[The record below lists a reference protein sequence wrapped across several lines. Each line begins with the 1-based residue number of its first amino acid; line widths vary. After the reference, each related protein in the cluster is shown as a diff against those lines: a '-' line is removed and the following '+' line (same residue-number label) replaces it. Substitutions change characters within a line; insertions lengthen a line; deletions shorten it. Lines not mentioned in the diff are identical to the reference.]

1 MPAMVMQLCPRER
14 VWLDPARIGVL
25 YAQMGGVEVQ
35 ALLDRAMGELAG
47 VRRDLARQYGAR
59 DLDGFARNLRRLR
72 RIADHLGLTTLTCIA
87 GDVDACLR
95 AATPRPCRRPG
106 RGCRAAPIR
115 RWPADGNRRPDAP
128 RSGARFAHATI
139 DAFG

>member
-87 GDVDACLR
+87 GDVDACLAR
-95 AATPRPCRRPG
+95 GDATALSATWARLSRSADQALAG
-106 RGCRAAPIR
+106 GWESAP
-115 RWPADGNRRPDAP
+115 
-128 RSGARFAHATI
+128 
-139 DAFG
+139 